1 MGKTT
6 LAMAALHH
14 PAIMERYPIM
24 HFISC
29 ESATTCADFV
39 TNMGLHLGLKPS
51 SQVSRAI
58 MRHLEQSGP
67 CLIVLDNFETPW
79 EPLESRPQVEEFLSL
94 LTDIPNVAL
103 VVSLNIISLR
113 TVRDVFTDHNA
124 GG

>member
-14 PAIMERYPIM
+14 PAIMEKYSIM

-39 TNMGLHLGLKPS
+39 TNIGLHLGLEPS

-58 MRHLEQSGP
+58 IRHLEQCGP
-67 CLIVLDNFETPW
+67 CLVVLDNFETPW
-79 EPLESRPQVEEFLSL
+79 EPLKSRAQVEEFLSL
-94 LTDIPNVAL
+94 LTDIPSL
-103 VVSLNIISLR
+103 SLLVSLNIISLC
-113 TVRDVFTDHNA
+113 TMFDLFQDYNA
-124 GG
+124 GS